1 MTAPS
6 QVRSGRAG
14 SLLRRNPALLR
25 LLIAASISSAGD
37 WCYGVLLVV
46 WVTERTGADPAWIAV
61 ATVAR
66 LLPYAFAAPL
76 GGLLADRIDRRRI
89 LVTTSALRALLLIA
103 LALAIEVGAAIPVA
117 IAIVVAAEALG
128 ALHRPS
134 VLSSIPDLV
143 GERELAT
150 ANASFGGL
158 MQMALLAGPAIA
170 AAGLA
175 VTGLRTMV
183 MMCAVVFVGAAA
195 VVPRMS
201 DHASSDAI
209 GRRSLVGGLLDG
221 VRSLGSAP
229 GLPAI
234 LGLVAVSEF
243 VFGAEGVGQVLV
255 ASDRLGRPA
264 SIGVLVAAVGV
275 GGLIAAP
282 FIPRIA
288 ARPRLVLPF
297 VIANML
303 GGIPLMLL
311 SLPRSVWA
319 AVALLIVEGC
329 GVIAYEVLLITLL
342 QRVVRRDMLGRIFG
356 LQEALVIGSQLLG
369 AVAAPVVIDAIGLQ
383 AALVLLG
390 ATLTAASVALW
401 IPMGR
406 ADDAAEARA
415 RRLAPFVAE
424 IRGLGIFDGVPQALL
439 EQVAFAIEEREVSAG
454 RTVIRE
460 GDEADLLFIIRAGRF
475 IATTSA
481 EGDDRVL
488 STMGPGEWFGEIGL
502 LRRSRRTATVRA
514 QTDAVVWSVP
524 GDVFLEAV
532 EGGSAVAD
540 PLQRTM
546 LRRLANHAGEAA

>member
-103 LALAIEVGAAIPVA
+103 LALAIDVGAAIPVA

-319 AVALLIVEGC
+319 AVALLIIEGC

-369 AVAAPVVIDAIGLQ
+369 AVAAPVVIDGIGLQ

-390 ATLTAASVALW
+390 ATLTAASLALW

>member
-103 LALAIEVGAAIPVA
+103 LALAIDVGAAIPVA

-319 AVALLIVEGC
+319 AVALLIIEGC

-369 AVAAPVVIDAIGLQ
+369 AVAAPVVIDGIGLQ

-390 ATLTAASVALW
+390 ATLSAASLALW